1 MIQPQAAIHPLKKNK
16 MEQQQVENHRSQK
29 QKSLGWFGM
38 SASCVRP
45 QPDSPRIILVRP
57 EDMV

>member
-1 MIQPQAAIHPLKKNK
+1 

-29 QKSLGWFGM
+29 QKSLGWFGIM

-45 QPDSPRIILVRP
+45 QPDSPHIILVRP